1 MFQIILVFKNVR
13 IIPYKGVKP
22 NWDIVPLIMMAPLKW
37 IFFLDSQVSGT
48 KLRDSPGQQEE
59 GEGEEE
65 EQEDDIRALLH
76 CNHLRSEF

>member
-1 MFQIILVFKNVR
+1 M
-13 IIPYKGVKP
+13 
-22 NWDIVPLIMMAPLKW
+22 
-37 IFFLDSQVSGT
+37 FFLDSQVSGT